1 MRSKW
6 RQTHTQQ
13 LLIKGYNTMKNHS
26 SLYSILL
33 LLSIPVF
40 FSCSKDE
47 SDNFDPETGSFKGRV
62 QKVIITWITE
72 PETEEFEFK
81 YDEKGYVTEILHS
94 VLDNGF
100 QPSET
105 FSRNAD
111 GKITVYDKKS
121 YYYLNGTIFKNY
133 NEYYD
138 YTIGTDGKYVSA
150 NLTIKSGST
159 TTKWT
164 EVFKYTGNRITQI
177 ITDRNPDKYSAYHEE
192 TNSYKYDNK
201 GNVTRIET
209 VHADGYG
216 EYTGTVENTYDNKTF
231 PIVSLNAPFSLGT
244 ASWEDNIYSR
254 LLYYS
259 TNNLQTAKYTMDD
272 GIYAESRKYSYD
284 KSGRPTEVE
293 IYLND
298 SEGNSGH
305 FLSVEYVYF

>member
-1 MRSKW
+1 
-6 RQTHTQQ
+6 
-13 LLIKGYNTMKNHS
+13 MKNII
-26 SLYSILL
+26 YRSIVLFMIFGL
-33 LLSIPVF
+33 TY
-40 FSCSKDE
+40 SCSKDDSE
-47 SDNFDPETGSFKGRV
+47 KFDPETGSFEDKLH
-62 QKVIITWITE
+62 KILITRISDTE
-72 PETEEFEFK
+72 AYEYEYK
-81 YDEKGYVTEILHS
+81 YDEKGNVTAILHP

-105 FSRNAD
+105 FTRNSE
-111 GKITVYDKKS
+111 GKIIVYDMKS
-121 YYYLNGTIFKNY
+121 YYYLNGTNFKNY
-133 NEYYD
+133 NEYYE
-138 YTIGTDGKYVSA
+138 YTIGSDGKYVSS

-159 TTKWT
+159 TTKWI

-177 ITDRNPDKYSAYHEE
+177 VNDPNPDKYSAYHDE
-192 TNSYKYDNK
+192 TNSFKYDNK

-216 EYTGTVENTYDNKTF
+216 EYPGTVENTYDNKTF

-272 GIYAESRKYSYD
+272 GIYTESRKYSYD

-293 IYLND
+293 IYLSD